1 MIFHLSKLILIK
13 MIYVQTFISKVL
25 VVLVVPNVNAKVAD
39 AVDDG
44 PKLK

>member
-1 MIFHLSKLILIK
+1 